1 MNKPAITSL
10 IRQMS
15 LRQLQV
21 FEAIARHASFTRAA
35 EELHLTQPT
44 VSAQIRNLADTVGQ
58 PLFEQIGKKIHI
70 TATGRALYKACREVF
85 DALARFEMETADMK
99 GLKHGQ
105 LRLAV
110 VTTAKYFVPRALGPF
125 CQRYPGVDVTLKVTN
140 RERVLE
146 RLLENEDDLYIFGQ
160 PPAGIDVEAIPF
172 LRNPLVVIASPD
184 HPLAKKR
191 RIPIARIAQEKFLVR
206 ELGSGTRLAAE
217 RLFAEF
223 GLKVPVKMELGS
235 NEAIK
240 QGVAGGLG
248 LSILSHHTLFMEE
261 QGGLLRV
268 LNVEGFPIERHW
280 YMVYPKG
287 KQLSVVARTF
297 LDYMMAEGKRIA
309 ETPANVK
316 SRLRRSQTRGKTERT
331 GRSSAVSGKRRAAR

>member
-1 MNKPAITSL
+1 MNKSTLSTL
-10 IRQMS
+10 IRHLS

-21 FEAIARHASFTRAA
+21 FEAIARHESFTRAA

-44 VSAQIRNLADTVGQ
+44 VSAQIRNLTDTVGL
-58 PLFEQIGKKIHI
+58 PLFEQIGKKIHV
-70 TATGRALYKACREVF
+70 TDAGRVLHRTCREVF
-85 DALARFEMETADMK
+85 DALSRFEMESADMK
-99 GLKHGQ
+99 GLKHGN

-125 CQRYPGVDVTLKVTN
+125 CQRYPGVDVALKVTN

-146 RLLENEDDLYIFGQ
+146 RLIKNDDDLYIFGQ

-184 HPLAKKR
+184 HPLAAKR
-191 RIPIARIAQEKFLVR
+191 RIPIARIAKEAFLVR
-206 ELGSGTRLAAE
+206 EPGSGTRLATE
-217 RLFAEF
+217 RLFADF
-223 GLKVPVKMELGS
+223 GLQVPVKMELGS

-248 LSILSHHTLFMEE
+248 LSVLSRHTLITEE
-261 QGGLLRV
+261 QSGQLRV
-268 LNVEGFPIERHW
+268 LNVEGFPIKRHW

-297 LDYMMAEGKRIA
+297 LDYMMTEGKRIA
-309 ETPANVK
+309 ETPTASKLSYPRQKTRATSARNQK
-316 SRLRRSQTRGKTERT
+316 SRAKVYKRG
-331 GRSSAVSGKRRAAR
+331 SAT

>member
-1 MNKPAITSL
+1 MNKLAITSL
-10 IRQMS
+10 VRHMS

-21 FEAIARHASFTRAA
+21 FEAIARHSSFTRAA

-44 VSAQIRNLADTVGQ
+44 VSAQIKNLTGTVGL
-58 PLFEQIGKKIHI
+58 PLFEQIGKKIHV
-70 TATGRALYKACREVF
+70 TEAGRALQKTCREVF
-85 DALARFEMETADMK
+85 DALSRFEMETADMK
-99 GLKHGQ
+99 GLKHGH

-125 CQRYPGVDVTLKVTN
+125 CQRYPGVDVALKVTN

-146 RLLENEDDLYIFGQ
+146 RLMENEDDLYIFGQ
-160 PPAGIDVEAIPF
+160 PPAEIDVEAIPF
-172 LRNPLVVIASPD
+172 LRNPLVVIAARD
-184 HPLAKKR
+184 HPLANKR
-191 RIPIARIAQEKFLVR
+191 RIPIERIAQEAFLVR
-206 ELGSGTRLAAE
+206 EPGSGTRLATE
-217 RLFAEF
+217 RRFAEF
-223 GLKVPVKMELGS
+223 GLKIPVKMELGS

-248 LSILSHHTLFMEE
+248 LSVLSHHTLFMEE

-297 LDYMMAEGKRIA
+297 LDYMMTEGKRIA
-309 ETPANVK
+309 ETSANVK
-316 SRLRRSQTRGKTERT
+316 SRLRRSRTRGKTERT
-331 GRSSAVSGKRRAAR
+331 GRSPTVSRKRRTAR